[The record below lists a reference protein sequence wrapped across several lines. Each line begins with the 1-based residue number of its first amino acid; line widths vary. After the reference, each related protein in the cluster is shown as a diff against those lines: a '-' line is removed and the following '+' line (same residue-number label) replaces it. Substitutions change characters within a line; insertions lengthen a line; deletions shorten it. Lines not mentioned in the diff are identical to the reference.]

1 MAKVRKKFNRVKQLN
16 RVADSVMRNILICY
30 TDTLG
35 GCVFYDKKGGYLV
48 KPTDLM
54 IASASRPHQWSIYI
68 AAFGRTL
75 VDEYFKGEQIF
86 TPSRYFHE
94 DLTDMLQEYH
104 GKLCATVPEHHLCG
118 VGWIGSLT
126 GEDIPE
132 KLAGHIFEQLEAW
145 K

>member
-54 IASASRPHQWSIYI
+54 IASASRPHQWSIYV
-68 AAFGRTL
+68 ATFGRTL

-86 TPSRYFHE
+86 TPSRYYHN
-94 DLTDMLQEYH
+94 DLTELLAEH
-104 GKLCATVPEHHLCG
+104 HARVSETVPEHHRCG

-132 KLAGHIFEQLEAW
+132 KLAGKIFEQLEAW